1 MKPDLVSAGTGMLLE
16 PHHPELA
23 RDFTVHYLPANR
35 DEHAAFLK
43 PIADKVR
50 FLQTTGTYGANAALM
65 DLLPKLEIIAS
76 VSVGVDTIDL
86 AHAKKRGIRVTN
98 TPDVLND
105 CVADLAIGLMIAA
118 ARRLA
123 LSDRHVREGRWLKGS
138 LPIMTRVSRKRL
150 GIVGLGK
157 IGKVIA
163 KRATGFDMTIAYHGR
178 TRQPDVPYQY
188 YADLA
193 EMAANV
199 DFMVVVCPGGP
210 ATKGIISDKVIRALG
225 PKGIL
230 VNVARGSCVDEPAL
244 VRALKEGALGGAGL
258 DVFAA
263 EPKVPEELF
272 AMENVALT
280 PHVGSATTETR
291 LDMGHLAIANLRAHL
306 AGKPLLTPV
315 V

>member
-1 MKPDLVSAGTGMLLE
+1 MKPDLVSAGKGMLLE
-16 PHHPELA
+16 PHHPALA
-23 RDFTVHYLPANR
+23 QDFTVHYLPMNP

-50 FLQTTGTYGANAALM
+50 FLQTTGTYGASAALM
-65 DLLPKLEIIAS
+65 DLLPKLEIIAT

-86 AHAKKRGIRVTN
+86 AHAKKRGIKVTN

-105 CVADLAIGLMIAA
+105 CVADLAIGLMIGA
-118 ARRLA
+118 ARRLSH
-123 LSDRHVREGRWLKGS
+123 SDRYVREGKWLKGAM
-138 LPIMTRVSRKRL
+138 PIMTRVSRKRL

-157 IGKVIA
+157 IGKAIA

-178 TRQPDVPYQY
+178 TEQKDVPYRF

-193 EMAANV
+193 QMAANV
-199 DFMVVVCPGGP
+199 DFLVIVTPGGA
-210 ATKGIISDKVIRALG
+210 ATKGLISEKVIRALG

-230 VNVARGSCVDEPAL
+230 VNVSRGSVVDEAAL

-258 DVFAA
+258 DVFEA

-272 AMENVALT
+272 AMENVVLT

-291 LDMGHLAIANLRAHL
+291 LDMGNLAIANLRAHL

>member
-1 MKPDLVSAGTGMLLE
+1 MKPDLISAGTGMLLA
-16 PHHPELA
+16 PHHDELA
-23 RDFTVHYLPANR
+23 HDFTVHYLPAR
-35 DEHAAFLK
+35 PEEHAAFLR
-43 PIADKVR
+43 PIADRVR
-50 FLQTTGTYGANAALM
+50 FLQTTGTYGANLALM
-65 DLLPKLEIIAS
+65 DALPKLEIIAS

-123 LSDRHVREGRWLKGS
+123 EADRFVRTGKWLDGQM
-138 LPIMTRVSRKRL
+138 PITTRVSGKRL
-150 GIVGLGK
+150 GILGLGK

-163 KRATGFDMTIAYHGR
+163 KRAAGFDLTIAYHGR
-178 TRQPDVPYQY
+178 TPQANVPYRF

-193 EMAANV
+193 DMAADV
-199 DFMVVVCPGGP
+199 DFMVVICPGGA
-210 ATKGIISDKVIRALG
+210 ATRNLVNDKVIRALG

-230 VNVARGSCVDEPAL
+230 INVSRGSVVDELAL

-263 EPKVPEELF
+263 EPQVPTELLT
-272 AMENVALT
+272 MENVVLA

-291 LDMGHLAIANLRAHL
+291 MDMGNLAIANLRAHL

>member
-1 MKPDLVSAGTGMLLE
+1 MKPDLVSAGKGMLLE

-23 RDFTVHYLPANR
+23 RDFTVHYLPMKP

-43 PIADKVR
+43 PFADKVR

-65 DLLPKLEIIAS
+65 DLLPKLEIIAT

-105 CVADLAIGLMIAA
+105 CVADLAIGLMIGA

-123 LSDRHVREGRWLKGS
+123 HSDRYVREGKWLKGAM
-138 LPIMTRVSRKRL
+138 PIMTRVSRKRL

-157 IGKVIA
+157 IGKAIA

-178 TRQPDVPYQY
+178 TEQKDVPYRF

-193 EMAANV
+193 ELAANV
-199 DFMVVVCPGGP
+199 DFMVIVTPGGA
-210 ATKGIISDKVIRALG
+210 ATKGLVNEKVIRALG
-225 PKGIL
+225 PNGIL
-230 VNVARGSCVDEPAL
+230 VNVSRGSVIDEAAL

-258 DVFAA
+258 DVFEA

-272 AMENVALT
+272 AMENVVLT

-291 LDMGHLAIANLRAHL
+291 LDMGNLAIENLRAHL